1 MSTYNAPLGNLSVF
15 DSSLFQSKVE
25 TSEDT
30 VKLQGNQKIEGFKSF
45 SEDVTTAG
53 TFRGSLNVAVDKRCE
68 IRGMVVHTYG
78 DVAGGAF
85 ALFSANFDGGASNP
99 ALYQDENGI
108 TQIGCSTKTAF
119 KIGTESMITFK
130 AGGAIETADGIGES
144 VTSLANGTI
153 VATSSITGGSLT
165 DGTATLSSGSLT
177 NATSVNASGAVTCGS
192 LTDGT
197 ATLSSGS
204 LTGVTSVN
212 VDGVIDAT
220 TVNASNLMTTNT
232 MQTIGPAKTFYDL
245 RVGNADDTKWHF
257 TQGSDSNLYLQHF
270 SNPNATVYINNT
282 FEAPG
287 ITSNLN
293 VDGVID
299 GQTLKINNTTFQNT
313 AGVNGLFI
321 RAFNGDLSI
330 NVGGDL
336 NILYSYPH
344 GHVYLGNAT
353 NLSNLTLRCVN
364 QQLHLA
370 GYSTQGDMG
379 LTNNG
384 RVITTSD
391 IRLKENI
398 VEYTAP
404 SVEKIMRLKPKYY
417 DWKADNGRGQSQLG
431 FIADDVQDIIVECV
445 DGKKYGYE
453 WEKDEF
459 GEPILDGSGN
469 LIMTDVIRY
478 KSFSIRPMVCVI
490 VKAMQEQQH
499 LIVTMEAKMEE
510 QTATIASILKRL
522 DDAGI

>member
-53 TFRGSLNVAVDKRCE
+53 TFRGSLDVAINKTAE
-68 IRGMVVHTYG
+68 IKNMVVHTYG
-78 DVAGGAF
+78 DSGSAF
-85 ALFSANFDGGASNP
+85 ALFNTNFDDGASNP

-119 KIGTESMITFK
+119 KIGTESMIAFK

-153 VATSSITGGSLT
+153 VATSSITG
-165 DGTATLSSGSLT
+165 
-177 NATSVNASGAVTCGS
+177 GS

-245 RVGNADDTKWHF
+245 RVGNANDTKWHF

-299 GQTLKINNTTFQNT
+299 GQTLKINNTTFHNE

-321 RAFNGDLSI
+321 RAYNGAFSV
-330 NVGGDL
+330 NVGADL
-336 NILYSYPH
+336 NIMYSFNH
-344 GHVYLGNAT
+344 GHVYLGNAS
-353 NLSNLTLRCVN
+353 NASNLTLRCVN

-499 LIVTMEAKMEE
+499 LIVTMETKMEE